1 MLRVMLRR
9 WYVSIPALIVAVAL
23 PAAAWTMISS
33 KYQTTSTISLLNSS
47 AASSANQRTGNPF
60 LAFDSSLTPMADF
73 LARRLGS
80 DQSAADLAARGVL
93 DPASAVLAPNA
104 SGPFLTMTVTG
115 KDQAK
120 VLTELQTFDDYAIQQ
135 LAVIQTSTTAS
146 LPASTLIRAV
156 VVVPPQKPTTSM
168 KSKFED
174 VAGAGVFGLAILFL
188 SVFGSEALAL
198 RRARD
203 RDGGQPHR
211 RGDSSRGASAG
222 TGDGNAAPRAPWP
235 AAPPPHPPCPRPRS
249 SRATA
254 IPSSIQRTR
263 MRPSRGSTSSRSRSN
278 TSRSPIAT
286 RARTE
291 GRRRDVSAPAPPR
304 LRRARGHDG
313 VLAVSPKPDPAAL
326 HAKPARWDATSVLT
340 VYAALIM
347 LAPATQTVANLGA
360 LGAPA
365 TVFSVL
371 AFLWFLAGRLTG
383 RSPWTRDPARSARR
397 CASSSSPSRCPTSA
411 CPAARPAAWRPRPP
425 TGP

>member
-80 DQSAADLAARGVL
+80 DQSATDLAARGVV
-93 DPASAVLAPNA
+93 DPASAELAPNA

-188 SVFGSEALAL
+188 SVFGSEAMAL
-198 RRARD
+198 RRARE
-203 RDGGQPHR
+203 RTGGQPHR
-211 RGDSSRGASAG
+211 RGGSSRGANVAANGTGSATTAAG
-222 TGDGNAAPRAPWP
+222 TLARRGSAAPALAS
-235 AAPPPHPPCPRPRS
+235 AAPLPR
-249 SRATA
+249 
-254 IPSSIQRTR
+254 
-263 MRPSRGSTSSRSRSN
+263 
-278 TSRSPIAT
+278 
-286 RARTE
+286 
-291 GRRRDVSAPAPPR
+291 
-304 LRRARGHDG
+304 
-313 VLAVSPKPDPAAL
+313 
-326 HAKPARWDATSVLT
+326 
-340 VYAALIM
+340 Y
-347 LAPATQTVANLGA
+347 
-360 LGAPA
+360 
-365 TVFSVL
+365 
-371 AFLWFLAGRLTG
+371 
-383 RSPWTRDPARSARR
+383 RDPEFDPEDEDETEPWIDIEPLPLEHLAITDRDPGSH
-397 CASSSSPSRCPTSA
+397 
-411 CPAARPAAWRPRPP
+411 
-425 TGP
+425 

>member
-80 DQSAADLAARGVL
+80 DQSAADLAARGVV
-93 DPASAVLAPNA
+93 DPASAELAPNA

-135 LAVIQTSTTAS
+135 LAVIQTTTTAS
-146 LPASTLIRAV
+146 LPTSTLIRAV

-188 SVFGSEALAL
+188 SVFGSEAVAL
-198 RRARD
+198 RRARE

-211 RGDSSRGASAG
+211 HSGSSRGANANAG
-222 TGDGNAAPRAPWP
+222 TGNAATATTAAGTLARRTS
-235 AAPPPHPPCPRPRS
+235 AAPALSSATPLPR
-249 SRATA
+249 
-254 IPSSIQRTR
+254 
-263 MRPSRGSTSSRSRSN
+263 
-278 TSRSPIAT
+278 
-286 RARTE
+286 
-291 GRRRDVSAPAPPR
+291 
-304 LRRARGHDG
+304 
-313 VLAVSPKPDPAAL
+313 
-326 HAKPARWDATSVLT
+326 
-340 VYAALIM
+340 Y
-347 LAPATQTVANLGA
+347 
-360 LGAPA
+360 
-365 TVFSVL
+365 
-371 AFLWFLAGRLTG
+371 
-383 RSPWTRDPARSARR
+383 RDPEFDPEDEDETEPWIDIEPLPLEHLAITDRD
-397 CASSSSPSRCPTSA
+397 PGSR
-411 CPAARPAAWRPRPP
+411 
-425 TGP
+425 

>member
-1 MLRVMLRR
+1 MDLGTMLRVMLRR

-73 LARRLGS
+73 LARRLAS
-80 DQSAADLAARGVL
+80 DQSATDLAARGVV
-93 DPASAVLAPNA
+93 DPASAELAPNA

-198 RRARD
+198 RRSRE
-203 RDGGQPHR
+203 RTGGQPHR
-211 RGDSSRGASAG
+211 RGGSSRGA
-222 TGDGNAAPRAPWP
+222 NAAAATGADTGSATTATGTLARRGSATPALAS
-235 AAPPPHPPCPRPRS
+235 AAPLPR
-249 SRATA
+249 
-254 IPSSIQRTR
+254 
-263 MRPSRGSTSSRSRSN
+263 
-278 TSRSPIAT
+278 
-286 RARTE
+286 
-291 GRRRDVSAPAPPR
+291 
-304 LRRARGHDG
+304 
-313 VLAVSPKPDPAAL
+313 
-326 HAKPARWDATSVLT
+326 
-340 VYAALIM
+340 Y
-347 LAPATQTVANLGA
+347 
-360 LGAPA
+360 
-365 TVFSVL
+365 
-371 AFLWFLAGRLTG
+371 
-383 RSPWTRDPARSARR
+383 RDPESDPEDEDETEPWIDIEPLPLEHLAITDRDPGSH
-397 CASSSSPSRCPTSA
+397 
-411 CPAARPAAWRPRPP
+411 
-425 TGP
+425 